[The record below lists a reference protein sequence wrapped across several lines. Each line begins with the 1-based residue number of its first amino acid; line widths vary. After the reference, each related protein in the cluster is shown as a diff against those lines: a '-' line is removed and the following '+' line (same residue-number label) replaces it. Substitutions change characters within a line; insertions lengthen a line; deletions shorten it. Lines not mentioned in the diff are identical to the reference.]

1 MDQPYLL
8 QMAVTCRGGDPNE
21 AGDDRARACA
31 VCAAVWVSI
40 APVTAAAS
48 CESLSAL
55 KLPDTTITMAQ
66 SVAAGAFSPPTSGGG
81 GGQAYST
88 LPAFCR
94 VAATITPTSDSD
106 IKVEVWLPASGW
118 NGKYQAVGNGGW
130 AGTITY
136 GAMAR
141 ALRDGYATSSTDTG
155 HTGGNASFALGHPEK
170 LVDYAYR
177 SVHEMTVKSKAIAN
191 AFYGANATRSYFNG
205 CSTGGRQALTA
216 AQRFPNDFDGI
227 VAGAAANPKS
237 GLDAWRIWMTQA
249 MLKDK
254 ASFIPEEKHRVIH
267 QAVLDACDKIDGV
280 EDGLIE
286 NPTRCRFDPAVLACR
301 GADGPNCLTAAQV
314 ETAKVV
320 MSPVKNRQTGE
331 LIFPGFE
338 PGTELGWSRMLSGP
352 EPYANAVEQFK
363 YIVFKDPKWDWR
375 TFNLERD
382 RRRRRKSRP
391 GHARCRRSEPHGVRA
406 AWRQTPHVSRLE
418 RSEHRAASERQLLHA
433 RARGDK
439 GARERLH
446 LVASLHG
453 AGDGPLQRWR
463 GTGHVRRDERARC
476 LGRQGN
482 AAAADRGVEDHRREG
497 DAYASALSVSASR
510 TLQGHGQH
518 RRSGELRVR
527 RTLMDDQPT
536 LSRSAS

>member
-1 MDQPYLL
+1 MKL
-8 QMAVTCRGGDPNE
+8 VTF
-21 AGDDRARACA
+21 ALVT

-40 APVTAAAS
+40 APVSAATS

-55 KLPDTTITMAQ
+55 KLPGTTITMAQ
-66 SVAAGAFSPPTSGGG
+66 SIAAGGFSPPSGGG
-81 GGQAYST
+81 GGQAYAT

-94 VAATITPTSDSD
+94 VAATIAPTSDSD

-177 SVHEMTVKSKAIAN
+177 AVHEMTVKSKAIAT
-191 AFYGANATRSYFNG
+191 AFYGTDATRSYFNG

-267 QAVLDACDKIDGV
+267 QAVLDACDGLDGV
-280 EDGLIE
+280 KDGLIE
-286 NPTRCRFDPAVLACR
+286 NPMRCRFDPAVLACR

-382 RRRRRKSRP
+382 LAAAEKSGQGTLAAVDPNLTAFVQR
-391 GHARCRRSEPHGVRA
+391 GGKLLTYHGWSDQNIAPQASVNFYTRA
-406 AWRQTPHVSRLE
+406 L
-418 RSEHRAASERQLLHA
+418 AATKA
-433 RARGDK
+433 PARGSTWLRLYMVPGMGHCSGGEGPDTFDVMSALDAWVDEGTLPQRIEASK
-439 GARERLH
+439 ITAGKVTRTRPLCPYPQVARYK
-446 LVASLHG
+446 
-453 AGDGPLQRWR
+453 
-463 GTGHVRRDERARC
+463 GTGSIDE
-476 LGRQGN
+476 
-482 AAAADRGVEDHRREG
+482 AANFACAA
-497 DAYASALSVSASR
+497 
-510 TLQGHGQH
+510 
-518 RRSGELRVR
+518 
-527 RTLMDDQPT
+527 P
-536 LSRSAS
+536 